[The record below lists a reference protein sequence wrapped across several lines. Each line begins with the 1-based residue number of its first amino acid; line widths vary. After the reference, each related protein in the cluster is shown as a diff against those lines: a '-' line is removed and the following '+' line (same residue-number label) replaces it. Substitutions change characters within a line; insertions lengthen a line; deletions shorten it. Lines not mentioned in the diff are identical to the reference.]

1 MKKKILGIGLAC
13 LIAGALLAGC
23 GASSS
28 QPTENTTTAIETTTT
43 ATDTT
48 TTTEAET
55 TTKQETTTITETPT
69 STETTIAS
77 SPEDAYEGLLN
88 KYKEIVKDG
97 SDYYGDKLIAG
108 ETQLPDYIDG
118 SSIYD
123 NFPVSYSLVD
133 IDGNGI
139 SELMIWGKYGLQAA
153 YTTVDKEITPL
164 IFSSYRAA
172 QIEVGDDFVFYVHRS
187 SGAFDGGYSIFKM
200 SNDGKSLVLTE
211 EYEYSEREPQ
221 SFIKYENVGGDFFNS
236 STRERNSG
244 IPISKEEI
252 DAVTNAYLTAYY
264 SGERQYF

>member
-77 SPEDAYEGLLN
+77 SPEDDYEELLK
-88 KYKEIVKDG
+88 KYIEIVRNG
-97 SDYYGDKLIAG
+97 SDVFSITSD
-108 ETQLPDYIDG
+108 TQLPDYIDAV
-118 SSIYD
+118 SIHD
-123 NFPVSYSLVD
+123 NNPVSYSLVD

-252 DAVTNAYLTAYY
+252 GAVTNAFLTAYY